1 MTSRGGERD
10 QDGPDERRDS
20 RAKGRRWGRGRAEE
34 TPPEPVGEE
43 FGWIDDLRTAK
54 QQRGELGPDG
64 ERPPAVPPSSPAGRG
79 VPPPPPS

>member
-1 MTSRGGERD
+1 MTSRGGERP
-10 QDGPDERRDS
+10 QDGPEERRDP

-34 TPPEPVGEE
+34 APPEPVAED

-64 ERPPAVPPSSPAGRG
+64 EQPGAA
-79 VPPPPPS
+79 PPPT